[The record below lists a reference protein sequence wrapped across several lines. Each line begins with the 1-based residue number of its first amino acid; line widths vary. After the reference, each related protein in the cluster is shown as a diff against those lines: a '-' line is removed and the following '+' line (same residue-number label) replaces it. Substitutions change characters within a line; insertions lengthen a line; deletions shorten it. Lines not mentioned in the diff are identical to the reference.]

1 MTEEPVSPDGDDLR
15 RALDKSQAILRKAV
29 SDGARRLPPGWSEPP
44 AYWEYSMKLRYR
56 HPLFTW
62 LARSLIHLYLMITNR
77 SFDAERPYA
86 PPDAITVFHSN
97 TTDVLWQQRA
107 SDLRSGDS
115 MFAIQQE
122 IRMDLSR
129 LNVDEFRR
137 KWGTG

>member
-1 MTEEPVSPDGDDLR
+1 MEEPLSPEGDDLR
-15 RALDKSQAILRKAV
+15 RALDRSQAILRKAV
-29 SDGARRLPPGWSEPP
+29 SDGARPLPPGWSAPP

-62 LARSLIHLYLMITNR
+62 LARGLIHLYLMITNR
-77 SFDAERPYA
+77 SFDAERAYA
-86 PPDAITVFHSN
+86 PPDEITVFHSN
-97 TTDVLWQQRA
+97 TTDVLWHQRA

-115 MFAIQQE
+115 MFALHQQ

-137 KWGTG
+137 KWGVG